1 MRPRNAVGADRSAA
15 GDATKKTETLPDQ
28 PKSVEKPEAGTRL
41 SAAEIHDNVLGPAEE
56 ELERSAAS
64 LLWSAV
70 AAGLTIGFSFLVGA
84 FAQTLVPERYAHAA
98 AGIVYPLGFVFVVF
112 ARSELFTENTL
123 EPVIPL
129 LHRRDGETFRKMMRL
144 WVLLLAGNLA
154 GAALFAFVMQRTPI
168 IAGDVK
174 SHLEQIATLSTSD
187 GFGLTFLRAIMAGW
201 LIALLTWLMA
211 STHES
216 IAHLVLI
223 WLTTAPIALLNFRHS
238 IVGSVEAFY
247 RVASGSAALGG
258 MATSFIAP
266 AVLGNAVGGVVLV
279 ALLNY
284 GQVHHERAGGT

>member
-1 MRPRNAVGADRSAA
+1 MGADLSKPK
-15 GDATKKTETLPDQ
+15 DATEKSETLPDQ

-56 ELERSAAS
+56 ELERSAAG
-64 LLWSAV
+64 LLWSAF
-70 AAGLTIGFSFLVGA
+70 AAGLTIGFSFLMGG

-98 AGIVYPLGFVFVVF
+98 AGIVYPVGFVFVVF

-129 LHRRDGETFRKMMRL
+129 LHKRDADTFKKMLRM
-144 WVLLLAGNLA
+144 WGLLLVGNLI
-154 GAALFAFVMQRTPI
+154 GAAIFAFVMQRTSLVE
-168 IAGDVK
+168 ADVK
-174 SHLEQIATLSTSD
+174 THLDRMATLSTSD
-187 GFGLTFLRAIMAGW
+187 GFGLTFTRGIMAGW

-247 RVASGSAALGG
+247 RVAAG
-258 MATSFIAP
+258 TSSIGEMFGQFIAP
-266 AVLGNAVGGVVLV
+266 AVIGNTIGGVVLV

-284 GQVHHERAGGT
+284 GQVHHERVSG

>member
-1 MRPRNAVGADRSAA
+1 MGADRSAA
-15 GDATKKTETLPDQ
+15 GDGTKKSETLPDQ
-28 PKSVEKPEAGTRL
+28 PKSVEKPETGTRL

-56 ELERSAAS
+56 ELERSTTS
-64 LLWSAV
+64 LLWSAL
-70 AAGLTIGFSFLVGA
+70 AAGLTIGFSFLVGG

-98 AGIVYPLGFVFVVF
+98 AAIVYPLGFVFVVF

-129 LHRRDGETFRKMMRL
+129 LHKRDAETFRKMMRL

-168 IAGDVK
+168 LTGDVK
-174 SHLEQIATLSTSD
+174 LHLEQIAMASTSD

-223 WLTTAPIALLNFRHS
+223 WLATAPIALLDFRHS

-247 RVASGSAALGG
+247 RVAAGSAPLMGI
-258 MATSFIAP
+258 ATTFIAP
-266 AVLGNAVGGVVLV
+266 AVLGNTLGGVVLV
-279 ALLNY
+279 AVLNY
-284 GQVHHERAGGT
+284 GQVHHERASGA